1 MVNRRDEYDRQLLR
15 DRVYGDATSGD
26 GRRSLLGVL
35 FAICLF
41 LLILSLSARQ
51 VTEPANAVLML
62 ESGIAVLT
70 DIERLIE
77 DEAPLLREQAEQSP
91 DAVFAIPDYP
101 LDIALNREEL
111 LDLTDAELVDRLLAR
126 SAALVYVEGISAFD
140 TTGQQRVNR
149 FSSEGLLEFAV
160 AQVSETNHDRAT
172 LGSIIFALV
181 AAGLGVLFVLTSYGW
196 GRLRGLGFATVA
208 GALPGILIFMFLS
221 WAVGQLGGSDVFMA
235 DLREITL
242 AGLRVPL
249 MNFGIVF
256 VAGATMA
263 GAGAILGFAEGKL
276 GGRAELVLEP
286 APETVDEEA
295 L

>member
-1 MVNRRDEYDRQLLR
+1 VVNRRDEYDRQLLR

-35 FAICLF
+35 FAMSLF

-51 VTEPANAVLML
+51 VTAPANSVLML

-70 DIERLIE
+70 DIERLVE
-77 DEAPLLREQAEQSP
+77 DEAPLLREQADQSP
-91 DAVFAIPDYP
+91 NAVFAIPDYP
-101 LDIALNREEL
+101 LPIAVNREEL

-140 TTGQQRVNR
+140 TTGEQSVNR

-160 AQVSETNHDRAT
+160 AQASETNYDRAT
-172 LGSIIFALV
+172 LGSIIFAL
-181 AAGLGVLFVLTSYGW
+181 ATAGLGVLFVVTSYGW
-196 GRLRGLGFATVA
+196 GRLRGLGFATAA
-208 GALPGILIFMFLS
+208 GALPGIGIFGFLS
-221 WAVGQLGGSDVFMA
+221 WAANQLGGSDVFMA
-235 DLREITL
+235 DLREITR

-249 MNFGIVF
+249 LNFGIVF
-256 VAGATMA
+256 LAGAVMA
-263 GAGAILGFAEGKL
+263 AAGIILGFAEGKL
-276 GGRAELVLEP
+276 SGGTALVFEP
-286 APETVDEEA
+286 APEAVDEDA